1 MTDST
6 PPPAADSK
14 LKVLALVFLVLL
26 GIAGAVLIALHVK
39 ESGKAAVTV
48 VYTEGEAGAPDV
60 NTGDVV
66 DATDPQA
73 VLEPRLGYRYKLFIE
88 DDSDD
93 LTSGIAK
100 IGGRTTFVSGARRGQ
115 TVLAD
120 VTRVR
125 ERVVDA
131 NLVRVLSSV
140 DLPPRPP
147 REPFQPSADDSAG
160 HVVDG
165 AELDVVISEASSQNP
180 GQEGIARVAGLVVVV
195 EGVTTIGERVNVRI
209 VNRMERIA
217 FAEPTGNPP
226 GTEPLPEAARPRIRG
241 FQPRPGDSAAHVI
254 PGAELD
260 VVISEESSKNPG
272 FEGIARVEG
281 LVVVVNGVPEV
292 GRRVNV
298 RITGRQERVAF
309 AEPTGKPAGT
319 DPLPTSVRPV
329 RRIFQPRPGD
339 PAAHVVPGAE
349 MDVVISEESGQ
360 NPGVDGVARVNGL
373 VVFVQ
378 GVPTLGETVHVRI
391 TERRDRAANA
401 VPSGKP
407 AGSGSTPPAGDVI
420 RRAFTPDTAKAALD
434 HVVAGAELDLE
445 ILEHSEKFPDR
456 EGVAKIDGLVVFVTG
471 ATNVGETVRARIT
484 ARRETV
490 AFAEVLPSP

>member
-1 MTDST
+1 
-6 PPPAADSK
+6 
-14 LKVLALVFLVLL
+14 
-26 GIAGAVLIALHVK
+26 
-39 ESGKAAVTV
+39 
-48 VYTEGEAGAPDV
+48 
-60 NTGDVV
+60 
-66 DATDPQA
+66 
-73 VLEPRLGYRYKLFIE
+73 
-88 DDSDD
+88 
-93 LTSGIAK
+93 
-100 IGGRTTFVSGARRGQ
+100 
-115 TVLAD
+115 
-120 VTRVR
+120 
-125 ERVVDA
+125 
-131 NLVRVLSSV
+131 
-140 DLPPRPP
+140 
-147 REPFQPSADDSAG
+147 
-160 HVVDG
+160 
-165 AELDVVISEASSQNP
+165 
-180 GQEGIARVAGLVVVV
+180 
-195 EGVTTIGERVNVRI
+195 
-209 VNRMERIA
+209 
-217 FAEPTGNPP
+217 
-226 GTEPLPEAARPRIRG
+226 
-241 FQPRPGDSAAHVI
+241 
-254 PGAELD
+254 
-260 VVISEESSKNPG
+260 
-272 FEGIARVEG
+272 
-281 LVVVVNGVPEV
+281 VNGVPEV

-298 RITGRQERVAF
+298 RITGRQERIAF

-407 AGSGSTPPAGDVI
+407 AGSGATPPAGDVI

-445 ILEHSEKFPDR
+445 ILERSEKFPDR

-490 AFAEVLPSP
+490 AFAEVLAAP

>member
-14 LKVLALVFLVLL
+14 WKALALVFLVLL

-160 HVVDG
+160 HVVEG
-165 AELDVVISEASSQNP
+165 AEMDVI
-180 GQEGIARVAGLVVVV
+180 
-195 EGVTTIGERVNVRI
+195 
-209 VNRMERIA
+209 
-217 FAEPTGNPP
+217 
-226 GTEPLPEAARPRIRG
+226 
-241 FQPRPGDSAAHVI
+241 
-254 PGAELD
+254 
-260 VVISEESSKNPG
+260 ISEESSKNPG

-298 RITGRQERVAF
+298 RITGRQERIAF

-445 ILEHSEKFPDR
+445 ILERSEKFPDR

-490 AFAEVLPSP
+490 AFAEVLAAP

>member
-209 VNRMERIA
+209 VNR
-217 FAEPTGNPP
+217 
-226 GTEPLPEAARPRIRG
+226 
-241 FQPRPGDSAAHVI
+241 
-254 PGAELD
+254 
-260 VVISEESSKNPG
+260 
-272 FEGIARVEG
+272 
-281 LVVVVNGVPEV
+281 
-292 GRRVNV
+292 
-298 RITGRQERVAF
+298 
-309 AEPTGKPAGT
+309 
-319 DPLPTSVRPV
+319 
-329 RRIFQPRPGD
+329 
-339 PAAHVVPGAE
+339 
-349 MDVVISEESGQ
+349 
-360 NPGVDGVARVNGL
+360 
-373 VVFVQ
+373 
-378 GVPTLGETVHVRI
+378 
-391 TERRDRAANA
+391 
-401 VPSGKP
+401 
-407 AGSGSTPPAGDVI
+407 
-420 RRAFTPDTAKAALD
+420 
-434 HVVAGAELDLE
+434 
-445 ILEHSEKFPDR
+445 
-456 EGVAKIDGLVVFVTG
+456 
-471 ATNVGETVRARIT
+471 
-484 ARRETV
+484 
-490 AFAEVLPSP
+490 

>member
-14 LKVLALVFLVLL
+14 WKALALVFLVLL

-147 REPFQPSADDSAG
+147 RESFRPSADDSAG
-160 HVVDG
+160 HVV
-165 AELDVVISEASSQNP
+165 
-180 GQEGIARVAGLVVVV
+180 
-195 EGVTTIGERVNVRI
+195 
-209 VNRMERIA
+209 
-217 FAEPTGNPP
+217 
-226 GTEPLPEAARPRIRG
+226 
-241 FQPRPGDSAAHVI
+241 
-254 PGAELD
+254 
-260 VVISEESSKNPG
+260 
-272 FEGIARVEG
+272 
-281 LVVVVNGVPEV
+281 
-292 GRRVNV
+292 
-298 RITGRQERVAF
+298 
-309 AEPTGKPAGT
+309 
-319 DPLPTSVRPV
+319 
-329 RRIFQPRPGD
+329 
-339 PAAHVVPGAE
+339 
-349 MDVVISEESGQ
+349 
-360 NPGVDGVARVNGL
+360 
-373 VVFVQ
+373 
-378 GVPTLGETVHVRI
+378 
-391 TERRDRAANA
+391 
-401 VPSGKP
+401 
-407 AGSGSTPPAGDVI
+407 
-420 RRAFTPDTAKAALD
+420 
-434 HVVAGAELDLE
+434 
-445 ILEHSEKFPDR
+445 
-456 EGVAKIDGLVVFVTG
+456 
-471 ATNVGETVRARIT
+471 
-484 ARRETV
+484 
-490 AFAEVLPSP
+490 